1 MGTWNIRSV
10 YRAGSLGI
18 WNVRS
23 VYRAGSLGIWNVRSV
38 YRAGSI
44 AAAAIELDR
53 NKLELKG
60 VQEFG

>member
-1 MGTWNIRSV
+1 LSV
-10 YRAGSLGI
+10 RNLYRAGSLGT

-23 VYRAGSLGIWNVRSV
+23 VYRAGSLGTWNVRSV

-44 AAAAIELDR
+44 AAAAMELDR

>member
-1 MGTWNIRSV
+1 MGT
-10 YRAGSLGI
+10 

-23 VYRAGSLGIWNVRSV
+23 VYRAGSLGTWNVRSV

-44 AAAAIELDR
+44 AAAAMELDR